1 MKNIEFSLVAKK
13 KKIKIK
19 IKNGEFQNWKVAE
32 L

>member
-1 MKNIEFSLVAKK
+1 MKNIEFSLVAK